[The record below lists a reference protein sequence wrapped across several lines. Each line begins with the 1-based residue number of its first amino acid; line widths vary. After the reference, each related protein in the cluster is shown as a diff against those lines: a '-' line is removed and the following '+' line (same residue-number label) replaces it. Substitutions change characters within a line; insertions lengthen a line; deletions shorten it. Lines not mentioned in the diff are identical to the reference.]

1 MFFIAVHSKQG
12 SSLSQ
17 GKIRR
22 WIVMNYKTIA
32 SFLKILLITNL
43 LTIGLYGC
51 GGGGGDSVI
60 IFEEKEPFSFEVTV
74 DNHDQFNL
82 LGVNSEIIITGE
94 SGADS
99 VMITAIKIVQSTIST
114 LDAKE
119 HLQELEV
126 DWESVANTVS
136 VETIQ
141 PKDTAERNY
150 RVDYTIT
157 LPKYFKIQV
166 NSVNAVV
173 TLNSIEN
180 DVTVNI
186 ANGEVTL
193 LNIYGSAL
201 VNLANGAID
210 SEVALP
216 LQGTID
222 LKVATG
228 GHIHLAIPINT
239 SAEFS
244 ANTLF
249 GNINVSS
256 VFVFQ
261 DEVKTSTSLSGTLG
275 SGQGMISLGTMGD
288 ISVSGF

>member
-1 MFFIAVHSKQG
+1 
-12 SSLSQ
+12 
-17 GKIRR
+17 
-22 WIVMNYKTIA
+22 MNYKTIA

-51 GGGGGDSVI
+51 GGGGGGDSDT

-74 DNHDQFNL
+74 GNHDQFKL
-82 LGVNSEIIITGE
+82 LGVNSEITITGE

-99 VMITAIKIVQSTIST
+99 VMITAIKIVQSSISA

-126 DWESVANTVS
+126 DWESVANAVS

-166 NSVNAVV
+166 NSANAVV
-173 TLNSIEN
+173 SLNSIEN

-201 VNLANGAID
+201 VHLANGAID

-228 GHIHLAIPINT
+228 GDIHLAIPINT
-239 SAEFS
+239 SAEFY

-256 VFVFQ
+256 SFVFQ

>member
-1 MFFIAVHSKQG
+1 
-12 SSLSQ
+12 
-17 GKIRR
+17 
-22 WIVMNYKTIA
+22 MNYKTIA

-60 IFEEKEPFSFEVTV
+60 IFEEKESFSFEVTV